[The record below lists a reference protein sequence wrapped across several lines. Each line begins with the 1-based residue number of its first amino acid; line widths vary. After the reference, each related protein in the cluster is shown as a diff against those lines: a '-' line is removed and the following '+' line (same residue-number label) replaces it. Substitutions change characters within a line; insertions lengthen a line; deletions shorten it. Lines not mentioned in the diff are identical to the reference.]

1 MRPAEVWLHQQ
12 AELFEFHENPTHSG
26 GRDAK
31 VVPVGEGDRA
41 DGGRRSNVLL
51 NEGGEDDAGAIVQEP
66 RASLSSNH
74 AHLVS
79 WHSADVE
86 CQLQSRGV
94 SIAGSKA

>member
-1 MRPAEVWLHQQ
+1 MWLHQQ
-12 AELFEFHENPTHSG
+12 AELLKFYEHPAHSG

-41 DGGRRSNVLL
+41 NGGGRSNVLL

-74 AHLVS
+74 DHLVS
-79 WHSADVE
+79 WHSTDGE
-86 CQLQSRGV
+86 CQLQSSGA
-94 SIAGSKA
+94 SLNGSKA